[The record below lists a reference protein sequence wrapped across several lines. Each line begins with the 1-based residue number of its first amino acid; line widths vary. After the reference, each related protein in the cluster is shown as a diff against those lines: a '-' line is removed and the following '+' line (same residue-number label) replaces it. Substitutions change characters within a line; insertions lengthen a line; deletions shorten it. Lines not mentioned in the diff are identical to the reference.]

1 MNRQQIALLMS
12 LSLLLFILILSLFF
26 TSQIRTSNAQA
37 VPCLLRID
45 GLKKNVGGLSS
56 RYLVTNTSL
65 SIVSTAHLFYD
76 YLSQIPVTFVD
87 SIDAGASKIYSLDS
101 VASLPNGY
109 SGYVIIEADRQI
121 TATLLPDPPI
131 AAFTASPTSG
141 LAPLVVTFTNQSTD
155 YTASLWNYGDET
167 TGTLQNP
174 THTYTTAG
182 VYTVSLTV
190 SGPGGTDTLTRTSYI
205 KVRGKYTLYLPL
217 TLRNR

>member
-1 MNRQQIALLMS
+1 MNRQHTGLLMS
-12 LSLLLFILILSLFF
+12 LSLLLLVLIISLFF

-37 VPCLLRID
+37 IAYWVRLD
-45 GLKKNVGGLSS
+45 GVKKNVGGLSS

-65 SIVSTAHLFYD
+65 STVTTAHYFYD
-76 YLSQIPVTFVD
+76 YADQTKGYFPD
-87 SIDAGASKIYSLDS
+87 SIGAGTGKVYGLAD
-101 VASLPNGY
+101 VASLPDGY
-109 SGYVIIEADRQI
+109 SGYVIIEADAQI

-131 AAFTASPTSG
+131 ADFTAGPTSG

-167 TGTLQNP
+167 TGTLQSP

-205 KVRGKYTLYLPL
+205 AVQGEYAVYLPL
-217 TLRNR
+217 ALRNR